1 MDDLASQFLA
11 GNQTTLDLAV
21 ALLLGAIIGL
31 ERGWDAREQK
41 SGERIAGIR
50 TFALV
55 GLLGG
60 ISAVL
65 AQEITEWAFPVL
77 LVSVVAMAIVAYSE
91 RLEHIRNF
99 SITGM
104 VGMVLTF
111 CFGAVAVAV
120 DPVIATAAAV
130 VTAIILDNKEEIH
143 GWVNKLKE
151 HELDAALKLLLISVV
166 MLPLLPNEKMGP
178 GGVLNPR
185 EIWWMVVMIASI
197 SFVGY
202 FAIRVAGTR
211 KGILFTSL
219 FAGLSSSTALTLHF
233 ARQASKTPQLNAQF
247 ATGILIA
254 CGTMFPRI
262 LVYCLVINP
271 DLLPSLIW
279 PVLVMTALLYGPALF
294 IWRKNDRE
302 LQVSQPT
309 LNQNPL
315 DLTSALV
322 FGALLTAILLMGEFL
337 GNWLGDAGIYFLAA
351 TSGIADVDAITLS
364 LTRMSNNSLAMGTAV
379 IGIVIAAATNNLVKS
394 ALAGFVGNRQIGLL
408 VGGPM
413 VLSLAAGLLVAWLQ
427 YSLTWPDGTSDCN
440 DTRPLAGTPRL

>member
-1 MDDLASQFLA
+1 VDDVAALFISS
-11 GNQTTLDLAV
+11 NQTTINLAI

-41 SGERIAGIR
+41 PGERIAGIR

-65 AQEITEWAFPVL
+65 ALEITTWAFPVM
-77 LVSVVAMAIVAYSE
+77 LVSVAAIGLVAYSQ

-104 VGMVLTF
+104 VGMLLTF

-120 DPVIATAAAV
+120 DPVIATASAV
-130 VTAIILDNKEEIH
+130 VTAILLDNKEEIH
-143 GWVNKLKE
+143 GWIHKLQA

-166 MLPLLPNEKMGP
+166 MLPLLPSAAMGP

-185 EIWWMVVMIASI
+185 EIWWMVVLIASI

-202 FAIRVAGTR
+202 FAIRVAGAR

-233 ARQASKTPQLNAQF
+233 SRQASKNPDFNPQF
-247 ATGILIA
+247 AAGILIA

-262 LVYCLVINP
+262 LVYCLIINTA
-271 DLLPSLIW
+271 LLPSLIW
-279 PVLVMTALLYGPALF
+279 PVAVMTMLLYGPALL
-294 IWRKNDRE
+294 IWTRHSRQF
-302 LQVSQPT
+302 QVSQPS
-309 LNQNPL
+309 LSQNPL
-315 DLTSALV
+315 DLSSALV
-322 FGALLTAILLMGEFL
+322 FGLLLTAILVLGEFL
-337 GNWLGDAGIYFLAA
+337 KNSFGDAGIYALAA
-351 TSGIADVDAITLS
+351 TSGVADVDAITLS
-364 LTRMSNNSLAMGTAV
+364 LTRMSNDGLGMNTAV
-379 IGIVIAAATNNLVKS
+379 LGIVIAAAVNNLVKS
-394 ALAGFVGNRQIGLL
+394 GMAWTIGNRQTGLL
-408 VGGPM
+408 VAGPM
-413 VLSLAAGLLVAWLQ
+413 VLSLAAGLLIAWLQ
-427 YSLTWPDGTSDCN
+427 
-440 DTRPLAGTPRL
+440 

>member
-185 EIWWMVVMIASI
+185 EIWWMVVMIAYPLLS
-197 SFVGY
+197 VY
-202 FAIRVAGTR
+202 PQE
-211 KGILFTSL
+211 ILFRTFFFHRYRPILGSRHGAILWSAFVFGLAHLFFANWIAPTLTALGGYL
-219 FAGLSSSTALTLHF
+219 FARTYTRSGST
-233 ARQASKTPQLNAQF
+233 
-247 ATGILIA
+247 
-254 CGTMFPRI
+254 
-262 LVYCLVINP
+262 
-271 DLLPSLIW
+271 
-279 PVLVMTALLYGPALF
+279 
-294 IWRKNDRE
+294 
-302 LQVSQPT
+302 
-309 LNQNPL
+309 
-315 DLTSALV
+315 
-322 FGALLTAILLMGEFL
+322 
-337 GNWLGDAGIYFLAA
+337 LAA
-351 TSGIADVDAITLS
+351 
-364 LTRMSNNSLAMGTAV
+364 V
-379 IGIVIAAATNNLVKS
+379 IEH
-394 ALAGFVGNRQIGLL
+394 ALWGDFLFTIGLGWYFY
-408 VGGPM
+408 GGSIRNM
-413 VLSLAAGLLVAWLQ
+413 AQAAG
-427 YSLTWPDGTSDCN
+427 S
-440 DTRPLAGTPRL
+440 